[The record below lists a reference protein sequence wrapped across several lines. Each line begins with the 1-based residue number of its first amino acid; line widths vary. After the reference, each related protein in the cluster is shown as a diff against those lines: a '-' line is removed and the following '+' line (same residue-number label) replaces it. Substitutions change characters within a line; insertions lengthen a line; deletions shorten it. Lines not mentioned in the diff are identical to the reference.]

1 MSTAMQHQSVALE
14 LPSCSHLQRRRR
26 AERPSVSSTNTGDQP
41 VLPEFPQGQSNDPG
55 PWPCITVD
63 PETQV
68 RRALFTARNAEHMP
82 SSLLLVCTSPRQPD
96 RAQSHICAP
105 GWGQPL
111 AVGYEGTSNNVT
123 SIMFIGAWAAP
134 PYVAWS
140 TCTLYTGLLHLE
152 PEGWLLCVASC
163 LLWLVNIL
171 IAIVHKI

>member
-1 MSTAMQHQSVALE
+1 MQHQSVALE

-41 VLPEFPQGQSNDPG
+41 VLPEFQQGQSNDPG

-68 RRALFTARNAEHMP
+68 RRALFTATNAEHMP
-82 SSLLLVCTSPRQPD
+82 SLLLLVCQWPRQPD
-96 RAQSHICAP
+96 RAQQHICAP

-123 SIMFIGAWAAP
+123 SIMSIGACCLCVQLLQVLPIHPQRCFLSADGEQLLH
-134 PYVAWS
+134 VLLGQHVH
-140 TCTLYTGLLHLE
+140 CTL
-152 PEGWLLCVASC
+152 ASST
-163 LLWLVNIL
+163 
-171 IAIVHKI
+171 